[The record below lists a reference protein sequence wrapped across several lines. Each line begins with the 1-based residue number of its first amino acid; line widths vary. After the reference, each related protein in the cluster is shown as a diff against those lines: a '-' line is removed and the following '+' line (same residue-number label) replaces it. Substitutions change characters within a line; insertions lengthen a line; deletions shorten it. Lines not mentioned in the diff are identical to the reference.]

1 MNVVGCDAEKGG
13 CVNVVGC
20 DAEKCQ
26 RCVCVCTHGFSEHFS
41 YLFQA
46 NIPGQRRKSCSWPMH
61 RSASYKYLYGG
72 GRSDAKVRDVWSA
85 SQRVFREVL

>member
-61 RSASYKYLYGG
+61 RSASYKYLDGG
-72 GRSDAKVRDVWSA
+72 GKER
-85 SQRVFREVL
+85 REG